1 MNITQLKYVLAIA
14 GSSSMREASTKLFVS
29 QPALSA
35 SVRDLEDELG
45 ILIFDRTNKGIA
57 LTDQGREFVEYAKKA
72 VGQYA
77 VLEDRYLSG
86 NGDKDRFS
94 VSSQHYNFAI
104 RAFMAVVRRMDPERY
119 VFSFR
124 ETKTKEVLDDVGA
137 LRSEVGIVSFSAAG
151 EDLLKKLIRDNRL
164 QFVPLMR
171 RDTYAY
177 VWKDH
182 PLAGEKTVSL
192 EDLRTYPCI
201 SFDQSSDA
209 GFYLPEEA
217 MADYAFEK
225 SIKSDDRATSMELIA
240 GLNGYSIGCGMLSE
254 EDAVLKGLVS
264 IKLREEDPLTIGFI
278 TRKDCVLS
286 LYGRAYVEELEKYKE
301 IQ

>member
-1 MNITQLKYVLAIA
+1 
-14 GSSSMREASTKLFVS
+14 
-29 QPALSA
+29 
-35 SVRDLEDELG
+35 
-45 ILIFDRTNKGIA
+45 
-57 LTDQGREFVEYAKKA
+57 
-72 VGQYA
+72 
-77 VLEDRYLSG
+77 
-86 NGDKDRFS
+86 
-94 VSSQHYNFAI
+94 
-104 RAFMAVVRRMDPERY
+104 
-119 VFSFR
+119 
-124 ETKTKEVLDDVGA
+124 
-137 LRSEVGIVSFSAAG
+137 
-151 EDLLKKLIRDNRL
+151 
-164 QFVPLMR
+164 MR

-209 GFYLPEEA
+209 VFYLPEEA

-264 IKLREEDPLTIGFI
+264 IKLKEEDPLTIGFI

-286 LYGRAYVEELEKYKE
+286 LYGRAYVEELEKYRE

>member
-14 GSSSMREASTKLFVS
+14 GASSMREASAKLFVS

-35 SVRDLEDELG
+35 SVRELENELG
-45 ILIFDRTNKGIA
+45 ILIFDRTNKGIT

-86 NGDKDRFS
+86 DADKERFS

-104 RAFMAVVRRMDPERY
+104 RAFMAVIRRIQPERY

-137 LRSEVGIVSFSAAG
+137 LRSEVGIVSYAAAG
-151 EDLLKKLIRDNRL
+151 EDLLKKLLRDGQL
-164 QFVPLMR
+164 EFQPLMR

-182 PLAGEKTVSL
+182 PLAGKAAVSL
-192 EDLRTYPCI
+192 DELRSYPCV
-201 SFDQSSDA
+201 SFDQSSD
-209 GFYLPEEA
+209 GSFYLPEEA
-217 MADYAFEK
+217 MAD
-225 SIKSDDRATSMELIA
+225 SR
-240 GLNGYSIGCGMLSE
+240 
-254 EDAVLKGLVS
+254 LKKRS
-264 IKLREEDPLTIGFI
+264 NLT
-278 TRKDCVLS
+278 T
-286 LYGRAYVEELEKYKE
+286 GRLPWNCSPG
-301 IQ
+301 